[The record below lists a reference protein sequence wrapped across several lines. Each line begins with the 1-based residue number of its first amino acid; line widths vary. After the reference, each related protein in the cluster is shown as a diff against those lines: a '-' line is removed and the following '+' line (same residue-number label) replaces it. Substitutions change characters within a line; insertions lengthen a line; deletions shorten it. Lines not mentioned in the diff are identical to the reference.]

1 MQSNDSRIKVLAEAP
16 ALKAIMTMALP
27 VILAML
33 VQVLYNMVDTFFIG
47 MMKDVDQLAAANIGF
62 PFFMITMAMGSIIGV
77 GASSAISRYIGMKKM
92 KEAGEI
98 VGLSFMLVCAIGIV
112 FTILGIALL
121 DPVVALLGAKDSVVL
136 PTRSYMMP
144 LILGAVIIMANFSV
158 GMTLRAEGAAMDTTI
173 GMIIGSVTNII
184 LDPIMIFTFG
194 WGIAGAAWA
203 TVIGNAAGLAWY
215 LFCYAKKSLLKVSF
229 GKHSL
234 NSTYFRE
241 IFSIGIPS
249 GLNQGL
255 MSVSSIITNNLAATY
270 GTVTLAGMGIAGKV
284 NSLIILI
291 LVGLAAGCQPLFG
304 YNYGARNR
312 ARLSSI
318 LKTAM
323 ILAFGLGSVMLAA
336 FTLAGKTLIA
346 IFTPIPEVIA
356 QGAYILTAYSC
367 AAPVIGIIM
376 IATNCIQAMGKAI
389 PALILST
396 GRQGIYYIPLLFLLN
411 ALFGFNGFIFTQ
423 PIVDALMV
431 VTATLMLRAI
441 LRRDPALNGIPEN
454 VAGTIADAEA

>member
-1 MQSNDSRIKVLAEAP
+1 
-16 ALKAIMTMALP
+16 
-27 VILAML
+27 
-33 VQVLYNMVDTFFIG
+33 
-47 MMKDVDQLAAANIGF
+47 
-62 PFFMITMAMGSIIGV
+62 
-77 GASSAISRYIGMKKM
+77 
-92 KEAGEI
+92 
-98 VGLSFMLVCAIGIV
+98 
-112 FTILGIALL
+112 
-121 DPVVALLGAKDSVVL
+121 
-136 PTRSYMMP
+136 
-144 LILGAVIIMANFSV
+144 
-158 GMTLRAEGAAMDTTI
+158 
-173 GMIIGSVTNII
+173 
-184 LDPIMIFTFG
+184 
-194 WGIAGAAWA
+194 
-203 TVIGNAAGLAWY
+203 
-215 LFCYAKKSLLKVSF
+215 
-229 GKHSL
+229 
-234 NSTYFRE
+234 
-241 IFSIGIPS
+241 
-249 GLNQGL
+249 
-255 MSVSSIITNNLAATY
+255 
-270 GTVTLAGMGIAGKV
+270 
-284 NSLIILI
+284 
-291 LVGLAAGCQPLFG
+291 
-304 YNYGARNR
+304 
-312 ARLSSI
+312 
-318 LKTAM
+318 M

>member
-1 MQSNDSRIKVLAEAP
+1 MQSEESRIKVLAEEP
-16 ALKAIMTMALP
+16 VLKAIFTMAIP

-47 MMKDVDQLAAANIGF
+47 MMNDVNQLAAANLGF
-62 PFFMITMAMGSIIGV
+62 PFFMITMATGSVIGV
-77 GASSAISRYIGMKKM
+77 GAASVISRYIGMKKM
-92 KEAGEI
+92 REAGEI
-98 VGLSFMLVCAIGIV
+98 VGLSFALVAVFGVI
-112 FTILGIALL
+112 FTILGVTLL
-121 DPVVALLGAKDSVVL
+121 DPILTLLGAKDGVVT
-136 PTRSYMMP
+136 PTRDYLLP
-144 LILGAVIIMANFSV
+144 LILGSTLIMANFAIGV
-158 GMTLRAEGAAMDTTI
+158 TLRAEGAAMDTTI
-173 GMIIGSVTNII
+173 GMIIGSVVNII
-184 LDPIMIFTFG
+184 LDPVMIFAFG

-215 LFCYAKKSLLKVSF
+215 VFCYAKKSMLKVTFGRHSF
-229 GKHSL
+229 RSV
-234 NSTYFRE
+234 YFRE

-255 MSVSSIITNNLAATY
+255 MSVSSIITNNLAASY
-270 GTVTLAGMGIAGKV
+270 GAITLGAMGIAGKV

-291 LVGLAAGCQPLFG
+291 LVGLATGCQPLFG

-312 ARLSSI
+312 KRLSAI
-318 LKTAM
+318 LKTGM
-323 ILAFGLGSVMLAA
+323 LIAFALGTVMLGI
-336 FTLAGKTLIA
+336 FTLTGKWLVA
-346 IFTPIPEVIA
+346 IFTRGPEVIS

-376 IATNCIQAMGKAI
+376 IATNCIQAMGKAV

-396 GRQGIYYIPLLFLLN
+396 GRQGLYYIPLLFILN

-423 PIVDALMV
+423 PIVDVLMV

-441 LRRDPALNGIPEN
+441 LRRDPVLNAPG
-454 VAGTIADAEA
+454 EA